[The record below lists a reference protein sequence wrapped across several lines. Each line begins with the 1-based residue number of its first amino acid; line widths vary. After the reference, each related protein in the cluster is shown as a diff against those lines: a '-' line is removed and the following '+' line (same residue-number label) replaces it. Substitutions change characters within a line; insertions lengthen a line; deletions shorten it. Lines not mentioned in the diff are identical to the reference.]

1 MSYRDPAIMQI
12 EIIGTFLSHYA
23 QVSELLSTNIYERFH
38 IKSVKSVGGG
48 AHFLVISIYK

>member
-1 MSYRDPAIMQI
+1 MQI